1 MEQSDCSKYPVQLHN
16 ESQLVVYEHKFTDA
30 EIQDCG
36 GLLAQLEK
44 DFSDI
49 DTERKDAAA
58 AFKAKLNEIKSRI
71 AKVALDVRNGFKR
84 KSEECDVDM
93 DFAKGI
99 CFYVSVET
107 GEIVHQREIT
117 KEERQLSLFGGE

>member
-1 MEQSDCSKYPVQLHN
+1 MSSLQKYPVQIHN
-16 ESQLVVYEHKFTDA
+16 ESQLVEYEHKLTDM
-30 EIQDCG
+30 EIQDRG

-44 DFSDI
+44 NFSDI

-58 AFKAKLNEIKSRI
+58 SFKAKLNEIKSRI
-71 AKVALDVRNGFKR
+71 AKVALDVRNGFER
-84 KSEECDVDM
+84 NSEECDVDM

-99 CFYVSVET
+99 CFYVSIET

-117 KEERQLSLFGGE
+117 KEERQLCLFGGE